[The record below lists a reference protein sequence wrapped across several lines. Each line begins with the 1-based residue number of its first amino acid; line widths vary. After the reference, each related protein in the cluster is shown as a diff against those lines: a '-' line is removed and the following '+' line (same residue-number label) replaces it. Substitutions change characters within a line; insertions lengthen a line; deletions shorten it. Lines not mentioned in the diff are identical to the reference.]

1 MYLYILIYLMVLV
14 FSNKIQPKKWKVID
28 YFVLSLLIFL
38 SGLRYMIGTD
48 YELYE
53 RMFNSLT
60 LSTVNDSRTGLG
72 YNLMALQ
79 FKNIGLSFQS
89 LIFFCSII
97 TNVFIYSFLKKY
109 SKKPG
114 LSILGYLALGF
125 YTFSFNGFRQA
136 FSMSIFLFGYT
147 KLREKNSFL
156 MILSYFISF
165 FIHSISGLGI
175 LLSIILELKPTIQ
188 IQIKKHLLII
198 FVVYI
203 LFDKIFEIV
212 VSSSVGYN
220 YYLNSTEEYVAGAG
234 TLLRILQYLLLYYL
248 FYYLYK
254 KKGTEKEKNN
264 STEEKIAKIG
274 IIVMLFAVKNWLI
287 YRLSLQFLVFNCLFI
302 DRIYYL
308 NLVSIKRLQLL
319 TFHTMLF
326 MCYLLNIVSYDGV
339 FPYRGLIGF

>member
-1 MYLYILIYLMVLV
+1 MYLYILIYLIVLV

-53 RMFNSLT
+53 RMFSSLK

-79 FKNIGLSFQS
+79 FKNLGLSFQS

-97 TNVFIYSFLKKY
+97 TNVFVYSFLKKY

-114 LSILGYLALGF
+114 LSLLGYLALGF
-125 YTFSFNGFRQA
+125 YAFSFNGFRQA

-147 KLREKNSFL
+147 KLREKNFFL
-156 MILSYFISF
+156 MILSYSISF
-165 FIHSISGLGI
+165 FIHSIS

-188 IQIKKHLLII
+188 IQIKKFLLII

-212 VSSSVGYN
+212 ISSSVGYN

-234 TLLRILQYLLLYYL
+234 TFLRILQYLLLYYL

-254 KKGTEKEKNN
+254 KKGAEKEKNN
-264 STEEKIAKIG
+264 STEEKMAKIG
-274 IIVMLFAVKNWLI
+274 IIVIIFAMKNWLI

-319 TFHTMLF
+319 AFHIMLF
-326 MCYLLNIVSYDGV
+326 TCYLLNIVSFDGV
-339 FPYRGLIGF
+339 FPYRGLIGL